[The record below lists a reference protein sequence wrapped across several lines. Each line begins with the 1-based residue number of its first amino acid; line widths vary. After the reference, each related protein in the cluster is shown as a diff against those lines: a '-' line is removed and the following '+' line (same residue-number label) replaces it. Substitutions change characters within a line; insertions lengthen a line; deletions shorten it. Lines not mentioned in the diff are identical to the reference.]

1 MDELIKLVKSY
12 LSQMDPMTVYSIIG
26 AIVTM
31 VLIITV
37 IKYSRY
43 RIWKELR
50 SDIIAS
56 KYKGY
61 SVADAAKKI
70 PTDTSFRSILVKLSN
85 DKDRFVSQTAHE
97 ALKRIENA

>member
-1 MDELIKLVKSY
+1 MDELIKLIKPY
-12 LSQMDPMTVYSIIG
+12 LSQMDPMTIYSIIG

-31 VLIITV
+31 VLITII

-56 KYKGY
+56 KYRGY
-61 SVADAAKKI
+61 SVADAARKI
-70 PTDTSFRSILVKLSN
+70 PTDTSFRSILAELSN
-85 DKDRFVSQTAHE
+85 DKDKFVSQTANE